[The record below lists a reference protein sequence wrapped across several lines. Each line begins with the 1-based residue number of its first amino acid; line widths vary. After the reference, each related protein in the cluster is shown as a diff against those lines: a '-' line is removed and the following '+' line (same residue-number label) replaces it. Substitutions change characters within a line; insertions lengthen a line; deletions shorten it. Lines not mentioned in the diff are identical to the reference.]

1 MKIKDERD
9 ELEKIIKNS
18 PEEINSNVPEA
29 KDTLEIE
36 AEPLMDINFSDLK
49 KQCEREARTLLKNSI
64 AFMIPVDMIKENK
77 YLKDKFNVD
86 TLSLAGMIYQLRS
99 NEAVQKAL
107 IDQINMGA
115 AHPRMFEVFG
125 NLSKIIGE
133 LNKQLLQTVE
143 AIQSTY
149 KNMKDNIKEQ
159 RTEALGPQ
167 THSMGMITTG
177 DGGVVTRG
185 TKELI
190 NNVKRLKN
198 IEQNNFIKDVSLNY
212 IDESQLILDLP
223 FNQ

>member
-1 MKIKDERD
+1 MKIRDERD

-18 PEEINSNVPEA
+18 PEEINDNVPA
-29 KDTLEIE
+29 GKDTLEIE
-36 AEPLMDINFSDLK
+36 AEPLMDIDFLDLK
-49 KQCEREARTLLKNSI
+49 KQCEREARTMIKNAIS
-64 AFMIPVDMIKENK
+64 FMIPIDMIKENK

-86 TLSLAGMIYQLRS
+86 TLSLAGMIYQLRT

-125 NLSKIIGE
+125 NLSKVIGE
-133 LNKQLLQTVE
+133 LNKQLLQTTE
-143 AIQSTY
+143 ALKETY
-149 KNMKDNIKEQ
+149 RNFKNDVKEQ

-198 IEQNNFIKDVSLNY
+198 IEQNTIKDVSLNY